1 MQTVINAPVAVPTVQ
16 PFNVT
21 LTLENADEIRW
32 FYHLMN
38 FQAKEIE
45 QGYNASSKG
54 SFDSRFMDF
63 ETPDKKDLFRAI
75 KAHAADNAVSL

>member
-38 FQAKEIE
+38 FQAKEIQE
-45 QGYNASSKG
+45 GYNASSKG
-54 SFDSRFMDF
+54 SFDERFKRLDI
-63 ETPDKKDLFRAI
+63 PDKKELFRAI
-75 KAHAADNAVSL
+75 KAHAADNAVRL

>member
-1 MQTVINAPVAVPTVQ
+1 MRTIINAPVAVPTVQ

-54 SFDSRFMDF
+54 SFDERFEDF
-63 ETPDKKDLFRAI
+63 DTPDKKELFRAI
-75 KAHAADNAVSL
+75 KAHAAGNNVAL